1 MPRHCEAICRGG
13 RVIRIRTSKRQNAKE
28 RRMERRVYAHPAGR
42 VRVIARRVS
51 YPTAVREVREC
62 RELRPDLRFVY
73 WPSVSNGYNV
83 AELEAK

>member
-1 MPRHCEAICRGG
+1 M
-13 RVIRIRTSKRQNAKE
+13 IRIRTSKRQNAKE
-28 RRMERRVYAHPAGR
+28 RQMERRLYAHPRGR

-51 YPTAVREVREC
+51 YPTAIREVREC

-83 AELEAK
+83 AELEAKS